1 MKSGPKGSTIHN
13 EMGFEILTQQMEDGV
28 GGFMIKTVFFSI

>member
-13 EMGFEILTQQMEDGV
+13 EMGFGILMQQMEDGI
-28 GGFMIKTVFFSI
+28 GGFMIKTVIFSI